1 MKLSEAL
8 SRNAGPELTAAVA
21 AWFQGLFDHDPPVL
35 VGGAAVEL
43 YTSGAYRTSDLD
55 FVGRIS
61 TQVSDALSAEGFERR
76 GRHWMHEQ
84 GRIFIEL
91 PAPAFDRKVRVDTI
105 RIEEWTVVL
114 LSPEDVLVDR
124 LAAWKF
130 WRVPVEGINAYLLYR
145 SRAVSMDAKRLGDI
159 ARAEDVS
166 DALES
171 LRRFGGQAHE
181 PQEIE
186 EWAAKQPWT
195 EP

>member
-1 MKLSEAL
+1 MELSQAL
-8 SRNAGPELTAAVA
+8 SRNAGPELTAAVT
-21 AWFQGLFDHDPPVL
+21 AWFQGLFRHDPPVL
-35 VGGAAVEL
+35 VEGAAVEL

-61 TQVSDALSAEGFERR
+61 TEVSKVLSAEGFEKR
-76 GRHWMHEQ
+76 GRHWVHEGQ
-84 GRIFIEL
+84 RLFIEL
-91 PAPAFDRKVRVDTI
+91 PASAFDRNVRVDTI
-105 RIEEWTVVL
+105 RIEGWTIVL

-145 SRAVSMDAKRLGDI
+145 ARAASMDTKRLNET

-171 LRRFGGQAHE
+171 LRRFGRRARD

-186 EWAAKQPWT
+186 EWAAMQPWT